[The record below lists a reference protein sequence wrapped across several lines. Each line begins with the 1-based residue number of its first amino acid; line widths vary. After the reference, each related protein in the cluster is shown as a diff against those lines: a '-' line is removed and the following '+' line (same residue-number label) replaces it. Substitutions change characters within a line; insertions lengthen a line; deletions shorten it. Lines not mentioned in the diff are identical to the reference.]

1 VRQLKKAS
9 LCHKSA
15 PPPKQMNP
23 GKSAGYPEC
32 ERPAAAES
40 PHFKIRLDPPAP
52 IPHAAGIVEIYW

>member
-1 VRQLKKAS
+1 
-9 LCHKSA
+9 
-15 PPPKQMNP
+15 MNP